1 MFFLLVFSSPSLTL
15 FKIGQFLF
23 ISSLSLTFPE
33 FVQCFFYLVALINFS
48 ENSWNV
54 FFSQMFFLPPSL
66 FRFSIFSDLKQ
77 RNKNQWPKPD
87 NPDSLTQLE

>member
-23 ISSLSLTFPE
+23 ILSLSLPFPE
-33 FVQCFFYLVALINFS
+33 FVQCFFIWSPSLTFLKIVG
-48 ENSWNV
+48 
-54 FFSQMFFLPPSL
+54 MFFLPPSL

-87 NPDSLTQLE
+87 NLTQLE